1 MSHTPERIE
10 KDCLNCGTIVQ
21 GRFCHVCG
29 QENVVPKE
37 KFGHLVVHFFNDIT
51 HFDGKFFN
59 TLRALVFRPGF
70 LSKEYM
76 EGRRGTYLHPV
87 RMYLF
92 TASIFFLIF
101 FALQNPEKSIRLG
114 LENPLSKAQRDS
126 AKNDILKELKALPAD
141 ADLKKQFE
149 ILSDT
154 TRTVTGADLL
164 PFTDKQGPLNIS
176 GVTGKYKSFSEYDS
190 VQHTLPKTSRD
201 NWFLKRLVKTE
212 LKINDD
218 FRRDPKGTATD
229 IFSTFLHR
237 LPYLLFV
244 SLPFFA
250 LILKLLYARRKQFYY
265 ADHIIFTL
273 HHYIFSFMFF
283 LVVFGL
289 SELKTLTAWKIWSI
303 LMTIAVIAW
312 PVYLYVA
319 MKKFYRQGWFK
330 TFVKFILLN
339 ILAFIILLILFIIFF
354 FFSVFQL

>member
-1 MSHTPERIE
+1 MSHAPERKE

-37 KFGHLVVHFFNDIT
+37 KFVNLVLHFFYDIT
-51 HFDGKFFN
+51 HFDSKFFG
-59 TLRALVFRPGF
+59 TLRALVFKPGF

-76 EGRRGTYLHPV
+76 ERRRGTYLHPV

-92 TASIFFLIF
+92 TSAIFFLIF
-101 FALQNPEKSIRLG
+101 FALQNPEKSFKIG
-114 LENPLSKAQRDS
+114 LDNPFSKAQRDS
-126 AKNDILKELKALPAD
+126 AVSDLRKELKGLPTD
-141 ADLKKQFE
+141 VSLKKQID

-154 TRTVTGADLL
+154 SRTVTGADLL
-164 PFTDKQGPLNIS
+164 PFTDQQGPLNLS
-176 GVTGKYKSFSEYDS
+176 GESRKYKSVGEYDS
-190 VQHTLPKTSRD
+190 IQHGLEKSKRD
-201 NWFLKRLVKTE
+201 GWFDRRLIKTE
-212 LKINDD
+212 LKINED
-218 FRRDPKGTATD
+218 FRHDPNGTMTE

-250 LILKLLYARRKQFYY
+250 LILKLLYIRRKQFYY

-273 HHYIFSFMFF
+273 HHYIFSFLFF
-283 LVVFGL
+283 LTVFGL
-289 SELKTLTAWKIWSI
+289 TEMQTLTGWRIWKI
-303 LMTIAVIAW
+303 LMTIAIIAW
-312 PVYLYVA
+312 PLYLYVA

-330 TFVKFILLN
+330 TLVKFILLN
-339 ILAFIILLILFIIFF
+339 IMAFIILLILFIIFF